1 MRQHKITYGIQY
13 ICRLA
18 ACFAAITVMLL
29 PLKVSAAAYSERSML
44 AEGNWLKVN
53 ATTRGL
59 QTLSR
64 QTLRNFGF
72 NDPEKVYVYGY
83 GGRMISETL
92 SADHPDDLPP
102 VPVFRGSDGSISF
115 FATDNITLQR
125 SSSVNAMEFDHVI
138 SPYSDDS
145 YYFISDR
152 APAEEIS
159 GLDLSDTSG
168 MATAHTATHHLVHE
182 KDLLQCATSGRDY
195 LGEDFR
201 SVKSQTFNF
210 DLPDNAADKVT
221 IRVRF
226 GANATAA
233 SSFMISANGE
243 RLPATNSDKID
254 RVTSSSQYYCT
265 ATSTKTATVTG
276 NSLAVGIEYSQAGV
290 VSTARLDWIEVEY
303 TRQLA
308 MRNSQLLFHVNPSSP
323 TAYCISGVG
332 SDAIVWDVTKPW
344 DIKPVTGKYDQQ
356 QQTLTIGIR
365 TPGFREF
372 LVFEPSA
379 KGTAI
384 QGRIKVANQD
394 IHGMATP
401 HMVIITPEQYLSIA
415 QRIADIHRRADGMEV
430 CILTPE
436 IIFNEFSSGN
446 PDVSAFRKLHKMW
459 YDRSQADPS
468 GVRFGYSLLLGR
480 PTYDQKR
487 KNPEVVKCG
496 YPTTLIWQSGDAYS
510 ETTSYCT
517 DDFIAMLEEETSEG
531 KMWKRIQNIAI
542 GRYPITSLMEGNV
555 IADKLEAYIFSPEYG
570 TWRTN
575 VMTIADDGDNSDHF
589 NQAQKCV
596 ERMKATEAGSHLA
609 YEKLYLDAFELKQT
623 GSGLIFPDAKERM
636 LRKWEKEGV
645 SLINYIGHAN
655 PKEWGHEKLLT
666 WNDITDM
673 ANQRLPILYAA
684 TCSFG
689 KWDAESVSGGEY
701 LLSNPVGGAIAVIT
715 PSRTVYISPN
725 EYITN
730 AVANHYFMR
739 DADGLGMR
747 LGDVLRLGKNTA
759 RDITDAN
766 MNRYHLFGD
775 PALRM
780 PTARYKVTVD
790 SLAGRPVVADVA
802 DAPSVKARS
811 SFKVTGRVTDL
822 DGNTIDFNGPV
833 QYTLFDAEKS
843 VTTHGWGEKGK
854 QEVYQDQ
861 SDKLATGRATA
872 SGGKWSATIL
882 MPTEISNNYTPAF
895 LTLYA
900 FDTMLKAEAAGS
912 TDKLYVYGY
921 DENALED
928 FDGPVIESFGINTT
942 EQATG
947 VMTDPHPTVLA
958 VFSDDSG
965 INISDAGIGHQMTLT
980 LDSQKEYDDLSNFYT
995 PDPEIPG
1002 KGSIA
1007 YPLVNLEPGEHT
1019 LKLIVWDNANNST
1032 SAELAFNVGINLP
1045 PDLTDLS
1052 LLYHRESDQLSI
1064 KASVDRAMTKMG
1076 YTIECFDLSGRE
1088 VWKVRNTSNTGNQSA
1103 VQHTWDLRDTNGD
1116 RVPRGIYII
1125 KATVETEEGVCASE
1139 RKKIAIPAK

>member
-1 MRQHKITYGIQY
+1 
-13 ICRLA
+13 
-18 ACFAAITVMLL
+18 
-29 PLKVSAAAYSERSML
+29 ML
-44 AEGNWLKVN
+44 AEGNWVKVN
-53 ATTRGL
+53 VTTRGL
-59 QTLSR
+59 QTISR

-72 NDPEKVYVYGY
+72 ADPEKVYVYGY

-92 SADHPDDLPP
+92 SSDHPDDLPP
-102 VPVFRGSDGSISF
+102 VPVMRGSDGSISF
-115 FATDNITLQR
+115 YATDNMTIRPSAVKGALD
-125 SSSVNAMEFDHVI
+125 FDHI
-138 SPYSDDS
+138 INPYSDDS

-152 APAEEIS
+152 APSAELS
-159 GLDLSDTSG
+159 STDLSDTAG
-168 MATAHTATHHLVHE
+168 MKAATTATHLLVHE
-182 KDLLQCATSGRDY
+182 KDLMQCATSGRDY

-201 SVKSQTFNF
+201 STKLQTFNF
-210 DLPDNAADKVT
+210 DLTDNATDKVK

-226 GANATAA
+226 GANSTAE
-233 SSFMISANGE
+233 SSFMVSANGE
-243 RLPATNSDKID
+243 RLPATSSDKIA
-254 RVTSSSQYYCT
+254 RVTSSSQYYCV
-265 ATSTKTATVTG
+265 ATSLKNATVAG

-308 MRNSQLLFHVNPSSP
+308 MRNSQLLFHVNPTSA
-323 TAYCISGVG
+323 TAYTISGVG
-332 SDAIVWDVTKPW
+332 SDAIVWDVTRPW
-344 DIKPVTGKYDQQ
+344 DIKTVTGQYDSQAR
-356 QQTLTIGIR
+356 TLTIGVR
-365 TPGFREF
+365 TAGFREF
-372 LVFEPSA
+372 LVVEPSA

-384 QGRIKVANQD
+384 TGRMKVANQD
-394 IHGMATP
+394 IHGMQTP
-401 HMVIITPEQYLSIA
+401 DMVIITPEQYLA
-415 QRIADIHRRADGMEV
+415 TAERIADIHRRADGMEV

-436 IIFNEFSSGN
+436 KIFNEFSSGT

-459 YDRSQADPS
+459 YERSLADPT
-468 GVRFGYSLLLGR
+468 GTRFGYSLLLGR

-487 KNPEVVKCG
+487 KNPEVVKLG

-517 DDFIAMLEEETSEG
+517 DDFIAMLEDETTEG
-531 KMWKRIQNIAI
+531 KMWKRTQNIAV
-542 GRYPITSLMEGNV
+542 GRYPITSAMEGSV

-589 NQAQKCV
+589 KQAQKCV

-609 YEKLYLDAFELKQT
+609 HERLYLDAFELKQT

-636 LRKWEKEGV
+636 LRKWQKEGV
-645 SLINYIGHAN
+645 ALINYIGHAN

-701 LLSNPVGGAIAVIT
+701 VLSNPVGGAIAVIT
-715 PSRTVYISPN
+715 PSRTVYITPN

-730 AVANHYFMR
+730 AVADHFFLR
-739 DADGLGMR
+739 DADGRGMR
-747 LGDVLRLGKNTA
+747 IGDVLRMGKNTA

-780 PTARYKVTVD
+780 PTARYNIAVD
-790 SLAGRPVVADVA
+790 SIAGSPVVADVA

-811 SFKVTGRVTDL
+811 SFTISGRVTDTE
-822 DGNTIDFNGPV
+822 GNTVDFNGPV

-843 VTTHGWGEKGK
+843 ITTHGWGEKGK
-854 QEVYQDQ
+854 SEVYQDQ
-861 SDKLATGRATA
+861 SSKLATGRATA
-872 SGGKWSATIL
+872 AGGKWSATIL
-882 MPTEISNNYTPAF
+882 MPAETSNNYSPAF

-900 FDTMLKAEAAGS
+900 YDTDLKAEASGS

-921 DENALED
+921 DEDASED
-928 FDGPVIESFGINTT
+928 SEGPVIESFGINTS
-942 EQATG
+942 ESGAN
-947 VMTDPHPTVLA
+947 VMTDPNPTVLA

-965 INISDAGIGHQMTLT
+965 INISDAGIGHQMTLI
-980 LDSQKEYDDLSNFYT
+980 LDSDKEYEDLSNFFT
-995 PDPEIPG
+995 PDPETSG

-1007 YPLVNLEPGEHT
+1007 YPLTNLEPGEHT
-1019 LKLIVWDNANNST
+1019 LRLTVWDNANNST
-1032 SAELAFNVGINLP
+1032 SAELAFSVGINLQ

-1076 YTIECFDLSGRE
+1076 YSIECFDLSGRE
-1088 VWKVRNTSNTGNQSA
+1088 VWKVNSTSNTGSGSC
-1103 VQHTWDLRDTNGD
+1103 VQHTWDLRDSNGD

-1125 KATVETEEGVCASE
+1125 KATVETEEGIKSSE